1 MLRVVASLVSGD
13 AGPVARLGSGPRFRE
28 SLADAA
34 EGLFGRAEVLAL
46 ELNLPQPQLQLRQE
60 IICGKEALDPMPLDA
75 VGVEDDL
82 RGRPLRVE
90 SIEDR
95 LLILDVRVEGD
106 ELRRDALRDLGVRVD
121 LGFQPSAT
129 RSHGGGTE
137 VEEDRLARGPRLLQ
151 RRVDVLQPRNLSHR
165 QPPR

>member
-1 MLRVVASLVSGD
+1 MLRVIASLVSGD
-13 AGPVARLGSGPRFRE
+13 AGPVAGLGSGPGFRE
-28 SLADAA
+28 GLADGA
-34 EGLFGRAEVLAL
+34 EGLFGRAEVLTL
-46 ELNLPQPQLQLRQE
+46 ELNLPQSQFQLRQK
-60 IICGKEALDPMPLDA
+60 IVSGKEALDPMPLDA

-95 LLILDVRVEGD
+95 LLLLDVRMEGD
-106 ELRRDALRDLGVRVD
+106 EPRRDALRDLGVRVD

-129 RSHGGGTE
+129 RSHGGGAE

-151 RRVDVLQPRNLSHR
+151 RRVDILQPRNLSHL